1 MSEDIGFKDYASWIV
16 GLQLVILFFVLTGA
30 VLHYGVAPA
39 MEFIASLFDLSAYQK
54 GVKDTL
60 MVLFFIGVF
69 IYVALSG
76 PRRI

>member
-1 MSEDIGFKDYASWIV
+1 MSEDIGFKDYSSWIV
-16 GLQLVILFFVLTGA
+16 GLQLIILFFVLTGA

-39 MEFIASLFDLSAYQK
+39 IEFIGSLFELSAYQK

-60 MVLFFIGVF
+60 LVQLILGLF

-76 PRRI
+76 PRRL